1 MFATRS
7 GSKADRA
14 ATLLART
21 GTGRLL
27 RRLPTWSGLLTLC
40 FHRIGDGAGSTW
52 ERSLWDATI
61 EQFDRSLRLL
71 VREADVIAPGDV
83 IGLEDIPRGRHV
95 LLTFDDGYKEWA
107 NEVLD
112 VLVGR
117 GVTAAFFVSTGFIDR
132 PRAPWWYEIAW
143 MTRNSR
149 RRELAA
155 GEWLDRPLALDGAAV
170 EQAIDSLLDIY
181 KRLPGDQTEG
191 FLDWLAAS
199 SGSGRCDAGAAAGAW
214 LDWPQIRRLRDAGME
229 IGGHTVDH
237 PILARLAP
245 SEQHRQVLDCADRI
259 RAETGR
265 PMRMFTYPVGLPESY
280 GSHARAAVS
289 AAGASVAFGY
299 DGGFARS
306 GEPFDPLNLPRTT
319 GGMSLEMLGATLALP
334 GKFARW

>member
-1 MFATRS
+1 MFTTRS
-7 GSKADRA
+7 RSKADRA
-14 ATLLART
+14 ATLLARS
-21 GTGRLL
+21 GAGRLL

-40 FHRIGDGAGSTW
+40 FHRIGEGAGTTW

-61 EQFDRSLRLL
+61 DELDRSLRLL
-71 VREADVIAPGDV
+71 VRDADVIAPADV
-83 IGLEDIPRGRHV
+83 IGLRRIPRGRHV

-117 GVTAAFFVSTGFIDR
+117 GVSAAFFISTGFVDR

-143 MTRNSR
+143 MVRSSQSP
-149 RRELAA
+149 ELDA
-155 GEWLDRPLALDGAAV
+155 GEWLDGPLTLDRATH
-170 EQAIDSLLDIY
+170 EQTIDHLLDIY
-181 KRLPGDQTEG
+181 KKLPGDRTDG

-199 SGSGRCDAGAAAGAW
+199 SGSGRCEVGAAADAW
-214 LDWPQIRRLRDAGME
+214 LDWPEVRRLRDAGME

-237 PILARLAP
+237 PVLARLDP
-245 SEQHRQVLDCADRI
+245 SEQHRQVLECADRI

-265 PMRMFTYPVGLPESY
+265 PMRMFTYPVGLPDSY
-280 GSHARAAVS
+280 GSHARAAVH

-306 GEPFDPLNLPRTT
+306 GAPFDPLDLPRTT
-319 GGMSLEMLGATLALP
+319 GGMSLEMLGATLAMP